1 MQSRWWWFDRL
12 TMSGLRGPL
21 TLSLSKGVGAV
32 LHVMRVPAA
41 VAAAGDGAVL
51 PVALANPL

>member
-21 TLSLSKGVGAV
+21 ALSLSKGVGAV
-32 LHVMRVPAA
+32 LHVVRVPAA
-41 VAAAGDGAVL
+41 VAAAWHGAVL
-51 PVALANPL
+51 PVAVPDSL

>member
-21 TLSLSKGVGAV
+21 TLSLSKGVRAV
-32 LHVMRVPAA
+32 LHVMRVAA
-41 VAAAGDGAVL
+41 TVAAAGDGAVL
-51 PVALANPL
+51 PVAVPDSL

>member
-21 TLSLSKGVGAV
+21 ALSLSKGVGAV

-41 VAAAGDGAVL
+41 MAAAGDGAVF
-51 PVALANPL
+51 PVALADSL